1 LILAPAGDPATK
13 PASDIVVDNRES
25 GDEAVGNAFNDSI
38 LGRKAAVEGHK
49 NCIDVE
55 TPSAYLGESPVKR
68 SSRIRHPRTSLAT
81 VFWFYGFL
89 KKWF

>member
-25 GDEAVGNAFNDSI
+25 GDEAVGDAFNDSI
-38 LGRKAAVEGHK
+38 LGRKAAVERHK

-55 TPSAYLGESPVKR
+55 TPSANLVN
-68 SSRIRHPRTSLAT
+68 HL
-81 VFWFYGFL
+81 
-89 KKWF
+89 